1 MFSNFFYVT
10 VFLFQKYNIFSTSPR
25 SKVKTESESCS
36 VASNSL
42 WPHGLYS
49 PWNSLDQ
56 KTQVGSLSLFQG
68 IFPTQE
74 SNQGLLHCRWILC
87 QLSYEGSSPR
97 LKTQGNLIAYFKI
110 YFVHCLPLF
119 MKTSLYYLL
128 LSHFMLRFFF
138 LTCLIIPGYALAF
151 KIKALKRWL
160 NFVRRLHC
168 GVTTSGW

>member
-1 MFSNFFYVT
+1 M
-10 VFLFQKYNIFSTSPR
+10 FLFQKYNTFSTSPR
-25 SKVKTESESCS
+25 LKVKTESESCS
-36 VASNSL
+36 VTSNSL

-49 PWNSLDQ
+49 PWNSLDP
-56 KTQVGSLSLFQG
+56 KTRVGSLSLFQG
-68 IFPTQE
+68 IFPTQA
-74 SNQGLLHCRWILC
+74 SNQGLLHWRWILC

-97 LKTQGNLIAYFKI
+97 LKTQGNLIAHFKI

-138 LTCLIIPGYALAF
+138 SYMSNNSHALAF

-160 NFVRRLHC
+160 NCVRRLHC
-168 GVTTSGW
+168 GVTPSGW